1 MDDIDKQILELVNE
15 KGKSASQMTHA
26 LKFIGNGDMCTGL
39 EKVKDY
45 FTREGKKIGE
55 VTGCVKGIVF
65 TSLIF
70 AIGVLIKKEIERNS
84 RREEEGETL
93 LKELEEELS
102 NDSDELKNKVISEL

>member
-1 MDDIDKQILELVNE
+1 MNDIDEQILDLVNN

-26 LKFIGNGDMCTGL
+26 LKFIGNGDMGTGL

-70 AIGVLIKKEIERNS
+70 AIGVLIKKEIERN
-84 RREEEGETL
+84 RKRAEEGEIL
-93 LKELEEELS
+93 LKKLEEELR
-102 NDSDELKNKVISEL
+102 NDNDDLKDEVMSAL